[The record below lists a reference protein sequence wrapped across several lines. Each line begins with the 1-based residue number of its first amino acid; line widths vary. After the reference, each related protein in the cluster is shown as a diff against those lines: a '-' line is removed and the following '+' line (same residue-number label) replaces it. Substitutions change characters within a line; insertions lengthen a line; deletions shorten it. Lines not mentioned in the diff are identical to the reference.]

1 MAFKVTMPQLGESVT
16 EGTVGAW
23 LKKVG
28 DRIERDEPLVE
39 IITDKVTAE
48 VPSPVEGVVADI
60 VVAAGETVPVG
71 QVIAVIETEPAQTQT
86 PAVAGNANGAG
97 RTVPVAAREGTDAGT
112 EGRTAGA
119 AAAATGARPAA
130 EASEQGMRRRYSPV
144 VRRLAAEHGIDLT
157 QVPGTGLGGRVTK
170 KDVLAYLEARAADGA
185 AAEAPQVSVRRPA
198 GWIPAPGDVVDADPI
213 RRTIAQRMVQSWR
226 DIPHAWAMV
235 EADVTGLVKL
245 REKLKDE
252 FLRSEG
258 VPLTYVPFWIRAVV
272 QCLREEPRLNA
283 TWDNGKIVVH
293 RHINVGL
300 AVGVEGGLV
309 VPVIR
314 NAEEHSTISL
324 AKQVYRLA
332 EKARQGR
339 LTVDDVQGATITLN
353 NTGALGVVLSKSIV
367 NPPQTAI
374 LNLEAIVRRPV
385 VVGDAIAIRS
395 MVNLSIA
402 FDHRVVDGFQV
413 GRFLQNLKARMEA
426 YGEGTSLY

>member
-39 IITDKVTAE
+39 VITDKVTAE
-48 VPSPVEGVVADI
+48 VPSPVEGVVTEI
-60 VVAAGETVPVG
+60 VVAAGQTVPVG
-71 QVIAVIETEPAQTQT
+71 QVIAVIETEAARVPA
-86 PAVAGNANGAG
+86 GSANGAG
-97 RTVPVAAREGTDAGT
+97 RTAPVGAGDGTGADGT
-112 EGRTAGA
+112 SPD
-119 AAAATGARPAA
+119 ATGRA
-130 EASEQGMRRRYSPV
+130 EAAGEGDMRRRYSPV
-144 VRRLAAEHGIDLT
+144 VRRLADEHGIDLT
-157 QVPGTGLGGRVTK
+157 VVPGTGLGGRVTK
-170 KDVLAYLEARAADGA
+170 KDVLAYIESRTRAEDDA
-185 AAEAPQVSVRRPA
+185 AGEPSVSVRRPA
-198 GWIPAPGDVVDADPI
+198 ASIPAPGDVVDADPI

-252 FLRSEG
+252 FLRMEG
-258 VPLTYVPFWIRAVV
+258 VPLTFVPFWIRAVV

-314 NAEEHSTISL
+314 NAEEHSTASL
-324 AKQVYRLA
+324 AKKVYRLA

-374 LNLEAIVRRPV
+374 CNLESIVRRPV
-385 VVGDAIAIRS
+385 VVGDGIAIRS
-395 MVNLSIA
+395 MVNLTIS

-426 YGEGTSLY
+426 YGEGSSLY